1 MRVCHNELRS
11 YGQNMLCVSQDEV
24 ARIITM
30 HSSGTTGPPKRL
42 YFTGDDLERT
52 IDFFHHGMKTLVKP
66 GQKVLILL
74 PVTVIAGCLG
84 VIAGLLTRRSIPAF
98 LVGLVGTFV
107 GWILGSGFGL
117 AAGFGGWYEAIS
129 RLTPF
134 THATELLFSQ
144 YYGAS
149 IGRPVASVL
158 FLVLTAAV
166 MLALTGLTYRWRVMR
181 QE

>member
-1 MRVCHNELRS
+1 
-11 YGQNMLCVSQDEV
+11 MLQV
-24 ARIITM
+24 
-30 HSSGTTGPPKRL
+30 
-42 YFTGDDLERT
+42 
-52 IDFFHHGMKTLVKP
+52 
-66 GQKVLILL
+66 VLILL

-84 VIAGLLTRRSIPAF
+84 VLAGLLTRRSIPAF
-98 LVGLVGTFV
+98 LVGLVGSFV

-117 AAGFGGWYEAIS
+117 AAGFGGLYEAIS

-149 IGRPVASVL
+149 IGRPAASVL
-158 FLVLTAAV
+158 FLVATATV
-166 MLALTGLTYRWRVMR
+166 MLVLTGLAYRWRVMR